1 MPVWPISFSSTM
13 IIYVFFSTILS
24 LHVCFAGWLVV
35 WLVVFVHMVVMWAL
49 RCLSSP
55 KPNSR
60 PFSTFGNTFFMSA
73 SLIRMYLLSLW
84 SWSPLSLKMAHIFL
98 TTWVL
103 GITLCPTMAA
113 NLGDSFTSAVSPV
126 TLLAPSLL
134 GLSADLSA
142 LGR

>member
-1 MPVWPISFSSTM
+1 MRCPFGQLAFHELFN
-13 IIYVFFSTILS
+13 YDYQCFLSTILS
-24 LHVCFAGWLVV
+24 LMFVLIARWLVGC
-35 WLVVFVHMVVMWAL
+35 LVHMVFVHMVVMCAL

-73 SLIRMYLLSLW
+73 SLTRMYLLSLG
-84 SWSPLSLKMAHIFL
+84 SWSPLSLKIAHIFL

-113 NLGDSFTSAVSPV
+113 NSGDSFTSAVSPV
-126 TLLAPSLL
+126 TRLAPS
-134 GLSADLSA
+134 
-142 LGR
+142 